1 MSKKVIQKKLFLLL
15 TAMGILPVIIIIAF
29 ISLRMSGEM
38 ERAALEQTQLK
49 STMVSEHLTAVD
61 DRNFFAL
68 HALATTPFIK
78 QYVQNPTPELEQL
91 VRSTLSDTNQLFKDQ
106 SLIAITDAR
115 GQQLVR
121 TDGAPLVNIASRQ
134 HFKEAM
140 AGRDHVSDI
149 MVSMST
155 GEIITVLEVP
165 IFDQHQ
171 KPIGMLQRNY
181 SLSAIQDFVKRHA
194 EDMTSI
200 VILDRESQVVA
211 HSDYNMFSSEDM
223 KEARDFSALAPSL
236 SASQGSDRLMA
247 NGEDCLVSYTRNG
260 PTGWTIVTVMP
271 YHYLSDQ
278 IRRQVLSMVVV
289 GLLVMLLV
297 SIVSYPLSRR
307 ALRPIHDIYNT
318 LKKIANGHKKIDK
331 IHVYD
336 NDEIGE
342 MALALNEM
350 HRAQEMLQKAAER
363 DPVTDL
369 FSRGAMEEICRQ
381 KLQQYQREA
390 HPGYLA
396 MYLIDLDHFQA
407 VCQQVGSQHH
417 DRLLSTFGTA
427 LSQVFRNSDAVGRI
441 EGDCFMVVLDE
452 LKDTSIIEKKG
463 LAILMA
469 ARDLRLE
476 GRHLGLTASIG
487 IALVPQNGKTFQII
501 YHAAKQALYQAKK
514 DGGNSF
520 RVAEDKD

>member
-15 TAMGILPVIIIIAF
+15 TAMGILPIIIIIAF
-29 ISLRMSGEM
+29 VSLRMSGEM
-38 ERAALEQTQLK
+38 ERVAMEQTRLR

-61 DRNFFAL
+61 DRNFYAL

-91 VRSTLSDTNQLFKDQ
+91 VRSTLNDTNQLFKDQ

-140 AGRDHVSDI
+140 AGRDYVSDI

-165 IFDQHQ
+165 IFDQHR

-211 HSDYNMFSSEDM
+211 HSNYNMFSSEDM
-223 KEARDFSALAPSL
+223 KEAREFSALAPSL
-236 SASQGSDRLMA
+236 SGSQGSDRLMA
-247 NGEDCLVSYTRNG
+247 NGEDCLVSYAKNG
-260 PTGWTIVTVMP
+260 PTGWTIATVMP

-278 IRRQVLSMVVV
+278 IRGQVLNMVVV

-297 SIVSYPLSRR
+297 AMAAYPLSRR
-307 ALRPIHDIYNT
+307 ALRPLQDIYT
-318 LKKIANGHKKIDK
+318 TIKKIANGHKKIDK

-390 HPGYLA
+390 QPGYLVL
-396 MYLIDLDHFQA
+396 YLIDLDHFQA

-417 DRLLSTFGTA
+417 DRLLSAFGTA
-427 LSQVFRNSDAVGRI
+427 LSQVFRNGDAVGRV
-441 EGDCFMVVLDE
+441 EGDCFMVVLDG
-452 LKDTSIIEKKG
+452 LKDISIIEKKAQ
-463 LAILMA
+463 AILLA
-469 ARDLRLE
+469 AKDLRLE
-476 GRHLGLTASIG
+476 GRQLDLTASIG
-487 IALVPQNGKTFQII
+487 AALVPQNGKTFQIL
-501 YHAAKQALYQAKK
+501 YHAAEQALYQAKK
-514 DGGNSF
+514 EGGDSCK
-520 RVAEDKD
+520 VAEDRD